1 MGFIWTYSLFSYS
14 VPEVPWPRSPVSL
27 MTVGEQSIIC
37 TPPNIAQH
45 PLGAGDWS
53 LRVREKT
60 CFPQKGLKIT
70 LVGVLID
77 PHEDLVSKF
86 AALNL
91 PWWSRVLSFYILLRW
106 AWTIL
111 EVDHMK
117 DLVGWFV
124 LFLRQLVSE
133 RKKVFVVSWVIIRD
147 EKARTNS
154 RGRNYLPSSG
164 YATGAVVSLILSRLH
179 I

>member
-1 MGFIWTYSLFSYS
+1 MVKQSS
-14 VPEVPWPRSPVSL
+14 VL
-27 MTVGEQSIIC
+27 L
-37 TPPNIAQH
+37 H
-45 PLGAGDWS
+45 
-53 LRVREKT
+53 
-60 CFPQKGLKIT
+60 
-70 LVGVLID
+70 LVKMSV
-77 PHEDLVSKF
+77 
-86 AALNL
+86 
-91 PWWSRVLSFYILLRW
+91 
-106 AWTIL
+106 

-133 RKKVFVVSWVIIRD
+133 REKKVFVVSWVIIRD

-164 YATGAVVSLILSRLH
+164 YATGAVVSSILSRLH